1 MCFGSDTVSDNPL
14 AWSRV
19 PATAAAS
26 PSWYGSGGVWTSLRA
41 GSTEAQSA
49 YELLV
54 NGAIEGPAAFV
65 QKREVSDEY
74 GWRHFGDIYGD
85 HEAVR
90 QPALISHYNNQYD
103 AIAGFATR
111 FCQTQDRRWW
121 TAMDELAAHV
131 ADIDLYHCATD
142 KAAYN
147 HGLFWH
153 TSHYL
158 PAHTSSHRSYSRAM
172 GIPGGGP
179 SAEHNYTT
187 GLMLHYF
194 LTGSDRSREAVIQ
207 LARWV
212 MEMDDGTKSRFW
224 WIERGD
230 TGLASS
236 TFSPDY
242 HGPGRGAGN
251 SINALL
257 DAHRLTGESR
267 YLTKADQLVAR
278 CIHPSDD
285 PEALKLLD
293 AESRWSYTVF
303 LQVLGKYLEYR
314 FEKGLI
320 DASYHYARAAL
331 CRYTDWMADREEPYL
346 NHPERLEFP
355 TETWP
360 AQDLRK
366 AAVFEFAACHEP
378 SSDKRELF
386 LRRADEF
393 VNYAI
398 STLQA
403 MPTRSLTR
411 PVVLLLAYG
420 FQRPMVHD
428 IKPAVTLL
436 PLQFVRV
443 KPFVA
448 YKRRVLAK
456 MALFGGLAAAVTLMI
471 VLWVMRS
478 P

>member
-1 MCFGSDTVSDNPL
+1 
-14 AWSRV
+14 
-19 PATAAAS
+19 
-26 PSWYGSGGVWTSLRA
+26 
-41 GSTEAQSA
+41 
-49 YELLV
+49 
-54 NGAIEGPAAFV
+54 
-65 QKREVSDEY
+65 
-74 GWRHFGDIYGD
+74 
-85 HEAVR
+85 
-90 QPALISHYNNQYD
+90 
-103 AIAGFATR
+103 
-111 FCQTQDRRWW
+111 
-121 TAMDELAAHV
+121 
-131 ADIDLYHCATD
+131 
-142 KAAYN
+142 
-147 HGLFWH
+147 
-153 TSHYL
+153 
-158 PAHTSSHRSYSRAM
+158 M

-212 MEMDDGTKSRFW
+212 TEMDDGAKSRFW

-278 CIHPSDD
+278 CIHPADD

-293 AESRWSYTVF
+293 VESRWSYTVF

-320 DASYHYARAAL
+320 DSSYHYARAAL
-331 CRYTDWMADREEPYL
+331 CRYADWMADREEPYL

-398 STLQA
+398 SKLQA

-420 FQRPMVHD
+420 FQRPMVHE
-428 IKPAVTLL
+428 IKPVVTSLS
-436 PLQFVRV
+436 LQFVRA
-443 KPFVA
+443 KPFVG

-456 MALFGGLAAAVTLMI
+456 MAIFGGLAAAVTLMI
-471 VLWVMRS
+471 ALWVMRS